1 MLTAGLGISLTLLLM
16 GGLASLVTALGHRRW
31 WWALGILLC
40 HIIFAPLYCLTH
52 RHEAAW
58 PGSLLLKCG
67 LAFFMTGILAYAT
80 IAMKLLY

>member
-1 MLTAGLGISLTLLLM
+1 MLTVGIGSSLALLLV
-16 GGLASLVTALGHRRW
+16 GGLASLITALGHRRW

-52 RHEAAW
+52 RQEAVW

-67 LAFFMTGILAYAT
+67 LAFFLTGILGYAT
-80 IAMKLLY
+80 ITLRLLH